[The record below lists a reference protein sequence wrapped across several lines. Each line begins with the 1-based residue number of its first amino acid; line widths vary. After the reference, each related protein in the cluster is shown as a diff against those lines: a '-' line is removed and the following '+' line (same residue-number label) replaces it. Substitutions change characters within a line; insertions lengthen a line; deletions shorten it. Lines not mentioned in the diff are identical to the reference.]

1 MADTK
6 KKIGEEGEL
15 FATHIGGSATI
26 EGVMMRGKVS
36 WAVAVRS
43 PDGIYVEEHD
53 LPSKESQPAW
63 WRWPLVRGCVS
74 LVESMKLSLA
84 AMNIASEHAW
94 FPEDEVATQDEPVA
108 VSEVTT
114 PSPAAPAPEAALA
127 AVPSPTPTTPAAT
140 VPSPTTPSPTQANTT
155 ATSSPEPNTQAD
167 TQPNAQLS
175 PQPEGGLN
183 LSPWEFITSIGLGLV
198 LGVALF
204 MALPVFLSNLIV
216 GELTPDN
223 SILWNLVEALV
234 RIVLLVIYVWAIRF
248 YPDMA
253 RVFGYHGA
261 EHLTIHCF
269 EHGEELTPANCA
281 KYSRIHVRCGTAFLV
296 MTVFVAILVNSV
308 VPVAAL
314 ADTWGITGI
323 ARNLFVFCSRL
334 LLLPIVAGLSYEV
347 TVKWAGTH
355 PNNPLVKVALW
366 PGLKM
371 QLLTTAEPD
380 EGMLECAIAALK
392 RVDEREKLES

>member
-6 KKIGEEGEL
+6 KKIGEEDEL

-26 EGVMMRGKVS
+26 EGVMMRGKIS

-43 PDGIYVEEHD
+43 PEGIYVEEHD

-108 VSEVTT
+108 TSEVTT
-114 PSPAAPAPEAALA
+114 PSPAAPAPEAAT
-127 AVPSPTPTTPAAT
+127 PSPAA
-140 VPSPTTPSPTQANTT
+140 PSFTSTTPSPTQTSAG
-155 ATSSPEPNTQAD
+155 ATPSSQTN
-167 TQPNAQLS
+167 
-175 PQPEGGLN
+175 PQTDPQSEGGLN

-223 SILWNLVEALV
+223 SILWNLIEALV

-392 RVDEREKLES
+392 RVDERDKLES